1 MPLKDRNTVPPG
13 GWQYRVPETGTLL
26 TGATIAAVARAASE
40 HLQANGIMQ
49 SPHELAGKVEN
60 QICAN
65 HPHVCFQRGHA
76 ATAPKRA
83 HTPGHKWSMTEIK
96 NGIDAFV
103 RFLKP
108 DHFVTRQ
115 QSFTR
120 ASVCASC
127 PLNID
132 SAACSACSSGLLYM
146 VKRKLDSGRV
156 SDMDRQ
162 FTGSR
167 KLKLCDACGCFIQA
181 KVHLKIAAVMATMS
195 PDQLERISKEA
206 PGCWILKENKTS

>member
-26 TGATIAAVARAASE
+26 TGSTIAAVARAASE
-40 HLQANGIMQ
+40 HLAANGINQ
-49 SPHELAGKVEN
+49 TPHELAGKIEN

-65 HPHVCFQRGHA
+65 HPHVCFSKGHA
-76 ATAPKRA
+76 ALAPKQNHR
-83 HTPGHKWSMTEIK
+83 PGHKWTIEEIK
-96 NGIDAFV
+96 HGLDSFF
-103 RFLKP
+103 RYLKP
-108 DHFVTRQ
+108 DHFVPRQ

-120 ASVCASC
+120 ASVCAAC
-127 PLNID
+127 PLNND
-132 SAACSACSSGLLYM
+132 SAACSSCSSSVLFM
-146 VKRKLDSGRV
+146 VKRRLDAGRV
-156 SDMDRQ
+156 SELDRQ

-167 KLKLCDACGCFIQA
+167 KLKLCDACGCFIHA
-181 KVHLKIAAVMATMS
+181 KVHLKIASVMATMS

>member
-13 GWQYRVPETGTLL
+13 GWQYRVPETGILL
-26 TGATIAAVARAASE
+26 TGSTIAAVARAASE

-76 ATAPKRA
+76 ATAPERA
-83 HTPGHKWSMTEIK
+83 HAPGHKWTVEEVRK
-96 NGIDAFV
+96 GATAF
-103 RFLKP
+103 FKYLLP
-108 DHFVTRQ
+108 SHFVPES

-120 ASVCASC
+120 AAVCAGC

-132 SAACSACSSGLLYM
+132 SSACSSCSSSVYWL
-146 VKRKLDSGRV
+146 VKRRLDPTRV
-156 SDMDRQ
+156 TNMDRQ

-206 PGCWILKENKTS
+206 SGCWILKENKAS